1 MEWLSHSQKKHCELC
16 KTPFRFTKL
25 YAPNMPKTVPFYVL
39 VSHITKYI
47 IRNLLVWARAALVLM
62 VWLVWLPYLMRRVW
76 SALFWLSDEGLGPI
90 FGRPDAAG
98 AMSSTPGMTSD
109 GETCA
114 ATTTAD
120 VLQSASSQ
128 LPRSSNNSQTATSLY
143 GINITTDNPLSN
155 ILLNMFLGNFYMG
168 GALSRGNSSATEQ
181 SLAAPALAPQP
192 TLLSEVKFLQKL
204 SLSSPT
210 LGGFAVDVLEGQII
224 TVLVVICFILIIL
237 VRDYVVQQQPDIN
250 MRAAFAAADNP
261 AVDDDGDVVMADAP
275 AAIQLDPT
283 EGLEAQDIDR
293 LRGPER
299 DVDEDSGLMAGG
311 DAGQQNDA
319 WPTAP
324 HQGSTEMSGRP
335 DSPTANT
342 FPRHHARP
350 PGFNETEGGP
360 AEKYVR
366 LYREAQGDP
375 DRIRQL
381 AHQRNLEEELA
392 FFLNIGDGKIKAS
405 KREADTPVEGG
416 ESSNRDRTTSEWEW
430 SEDELHD
437 PRKGKGPITDELM
450 DVGSDQN
457 LTSRPRSATDGPQRS
472 GGINPL
478 GHNNWS
484 FSDGPR
490 EAQPADTQLSASW
503 VTPAAGSV
511 ADPAASASGW
521 PYLTPPSSTL
531 AESPSSS
538 VHGPTPSS
546 SDDNDLASNPAGS
559 FHQGPLDIADE
570 PAQADDWEAIAD
582 LDAQLE
588 LHQTTDAPA
597 EELGARQQPRPDGFA
612 QRVADFMWRDVDAIP
627 PHELPPLPDAA
638 DDFFDHDQDAALGV
652 VENPLQQPQERD
664 QEVIAA
670 AAAAGIDA
678 EAEAIEDA
686 EDLEGILELLGMR
699 GPIAGLFQ
707 NALFCAFLVSIT
719 LFLGVFVPYNLGRIS
734 IWVAANPIRP
744 VRIIFGF
751 SKTVQDMAMVMVGF
765 ASTLIFGC
773 LNGIMSLLRPDTPQL
788 EIIATLVQRSWT
800 LMENAAIRLR
810 DSGIADFSFASAD
823 EIRNFSIVSHEAL
836 LTLKTQVALL
846 FTTIGK
852 AMLFIFGGGYAD
864 KLADVIS
871 WTTMVSNLLWQALK
885 NLPALASIPSSWV
898 IDLGSSETI
907 VPLNPELISWSAM
920 DRVWAILGGYIAMC
934 LTAALYLGHG
944 IPIAGRLGGEWEA
957 TLFDVL
963 IQASGVMKV
972 ILIIGIEMLI
982 FPLYCGLLLDVALLP
997 LFEDTT
1003 VMSRVMFTVNYPLT
1017 SIFVHWFVGTGYM
1030 FHFALFVS
1038 MCRKIMRKG
1047 VLCKWFSP
1055 VLRWFLPLTRTL
1067 QISFATQMTP
1077 SSIPCVTFSREMSQP
1092 SSARSC
1098 SPLSST
1104 APWSSSALV
1113 VWSGLYRTGP
1123 GTSFRFITRQMN
1135 LSWNS
1140 QSTYF
1145 STTS

>member
-47 IRNLLVWARAALVLM
+47 FRNLLVWARAALVLM

-90 FGRPDAAG
+90 FGRPDTAG
-98 AMSSTPGMTSD
+98 ALGSTTGTTSD
-109 GETCA
+109 VETCP

-120 VLQSASSQ
+120 IFQSAASQ
-128 LPRSSNNSQTATSLY
+128 LPRSSSTPQTTTSLY

-168 GALSRGNSSATEQ
+168 GALSHGNSSAMEQ
-181 SLAAPALAPQP
+181 SLAAPTLAQQP

-204 SLSSPT
+204 SSSSPT

-250 MRAAFAAADNP
+250 MRAAFAAAENP
-261 AVDDDGDVVMADAP
+261 AVDDEGDMVMADAP
-275 AAIQLDPT
+275 ATFQLDPT

-293 LRGPER
+293 LPGPER
-299 DVDEDSGLMAGG
+299 EDENFDRTAGG
-311 DAGQQNDA
+311 DAGQQIEDWPSNPYQDA
-319 WPTAP
+319 VEIA
-324 HQGSTEMSGRP
+324 GRP
-335 DSPTANT
+335 DSPTANA
-342 FPRHHARP
+342 FARHNARP

-375 DRIRQL
+375 DRIRRL

-392 FFLNIGDGKIKAS
+392 FFLNIGDGKIQAS
-405 KREADTPVEGG
+405 RSQVDIPAEKG
-416 ESSNRDRTTSEWEW
+416 ESSEQGRRASEWEW
-430 SEDELHD
+430 PEDE
-437 PRKGKGPITDELM
+437 PQNSGKGKDPITDELV

-457 LTSRPRSATDGPQRS
+457 HTSRPRSATDGPQRS
-472 GGINPL
+472 VGINPL

-484 FSDGPR
+484 FSDASR
-490 EAQPADTQLSASW
+490 QAQSVDSH
-503 VTPAAGSV
+503 TPAGWENPA
-511 ADPAASASGW
+511 ADSAIEPAASASEW

-531 AESPSSS
+531 AESASSS

-546 SDDNDLASNPAGS
+546 SDENDLGS
-559 FHQGPLDIADE
+559 DSPGISHRQPLNVADE
-570 PAQADDWEAIAD
+570 PPQTDDWEAIAD
-582 LDAQLE
+582 LDSQLD
-588 LHQTTDAPA
+588 LLQDTDAPA
-597 EELGARQQPRPDGFA
+597 GELGALQQHQPDGFA
-612 QRVADFMWRDVDAIP
+612 QRVANFMWRDVDAIP

-638 DDFFDHDQDAALGV
+638 DDFFDHDQDVALGIE
-652 VENPLQQPQERD
+652 ENPLQQPQERD
-664 QEVIAA
+664 QEVMAA

-719 LFLGVFVPYNLGRIS
+719 LFLGVFVPYNLGRIAV
-734 IWVAANPIRP
+734 WVVANPIRP

-773 LNGIMSLLRPDTPQL
+773 LNGILSLLRPDTPKL
-788 EIIATLVQRSWT
+788 EIVASLVQRSWT

-836 LTLKTQVALL
+836 LTLKAQVALL
-846 FTTIGK
+846 FTTVGEVIV
-852 AMLFIFGGGYAD
+852 FVFGGGYAG
-864 KLADVIS
+864 KLAHIIS
-871 WTTMVSNLLWQALK
+871 WTTTASSLVWQVLK
-885 NLPALASIPSSWV
+885 DIPALVSIPSSWV
-898 IDLGSSETI
+898 IDLGSSETA
-907 VPLNPELISWSAM
+907 VPLNLELMSWSAM
-920 DRVWAILGGYIAMC
+920 DRVWAILGGYVAMC

-1003 VMSRVMFTVNYPLT
+1003 IMSRVMFTVNYPLT

-1047 VLCKWFSP
+1047 VLCK
-1055 VLRWFLPLTRTL
+1055 
-1067 QISFATQMTP
+1067 
-1077 SSIPCVTFSREMSQP
+1077 
-1092 SSARSC
+1092 
-1098 SPLSST
+1098 
-1104 APWSSSALV
+1104 
-1113 VWSGLYRTGP
+1113 
-1123 GTSFRFITRQMN
+1123 
-1135 LSWNS
+1135 
-1140 QSTYF
+1140 
-1145 STTS
+1145 